1 MNACLWTP
9 AYGRLLMDA
18 CLWTPA
24 YGRLLMKILM
34 FRHFCQDFFIEI
46 TQIRGV
52 RIHVYIYRPFPKKNQ
67 TKNESFEAQKIGN
80 VKKYSKNNAFPN
92 INKVVSLREISP
104 KMNASETNKSYL
116 YAVKMRAS
124 KGDIHLSGAERLVE
138 KKQILPASQSLLKRA
153 LNHGNGNADAV
164 HLKVE
169 AIECSEVLKV
179 PSLSVTE
186 ADASNPAEA
195 FSVLGRL
202 LKENGID
209 DAESCLSLLK
219 NASPMRGAM
228 LVDIRTLQR
237 CEPDPERGVR
247 ATYMDGEKTCFD
259 TGKNHFREALILATK
274 VSSAPYIVGELCI
287 SDDCN
292 YTTGYF
298 ASKKSG
304 YVRIPN
310 LKAHGDPHGGRLFL
324 YDGTSEEDLKETLAY
339 LEHQAV
345 VVTNLPMDVSLPVFD
360 VRQRLKALKEK
371 HLYRT
376 ETVIEAVESDR
387 VRIDGRWY
395 VSFTSNDYLGFSQ
408 HPEVKSSAVRALEQY
423 GVGSGGSRLM
433 CGTFELHRQLEQLI
447 ADFTGHEAA
456 MVFNS
461 GFAANVS
468 ILPALFGEGD
478 VIFSDALNHASLIDG
493 CRLCKA
499 QTVIYRHNDMSD
511 LEEKLRSTSFKHA
524 VIVSDAIF
532 SMDGDIA
539 DGTVLSEFAEKYHA
553 LLYIDEAH
561 ATGVLGEHGCGFK
574 EHFHFQ
580 PKPSYLC
587 MGSLSK
593 AIGVEGGFVAGSAEV
608 IDYLRNT
615 ARGYIFSTSLPAPSV
630 AAAIKSFQLLQA
642 PSRYVEALRKNI
654 ALLNSL
660 CRQFN
665 LPMTAE
671 TPIVSCE
678 VGSEE
683 TAILLSERL
692 FEEGF
697 FVKAVRYPTVAKG
710 AAWLRITITALHT
723 HEHLERFAQTLA
735 GLLKEMTVKN

>member
-1 MNACLWTP
+1 
-9 AYGRLLMDA
+9 
-18 CLWTPA
+18 
-24 YGRLLMKILM
+24 
-34 FRHFCQDFFIEI
+34 
-46 TQIRGV
+46 
-52 RIHVYIYRPFPKKNQ
+52 
-67 TKNESFEAQKIGN
+67 
-80 VKKYSKNNAFPN
+80 
-92 INKVVSLREISP
+92 
-104 KMNASETNKSYL
+104 MNASETDKPFL

-124 KGDIHLSGAERLVE
+124 KDEVHLSGAERLVGRE
-138 KKQILPASQSLLKRA
+138 QILPVSQSLLQRA
-153 LNHGNGNADAV
+153 LNHANGNADAV
-164 HLKVE
+164 HLK
-169 AIECSEVLKV
+169 IEVLDASAFLKI
-179 PSLSVTE
+179 PSLPVTE
-186 ADASNPAEA
+186 ASATNTDEA

-209 DAESCLSLLK
+209 DADSCLSLLK

-247 ATYMDGEKTCFD
+247 ATYMDGERVCF
-259 TGKNHFREALILATK
+259 GAEKNHFREALILATK
-274 VSSAPYIVGELCI
+274 VSSAPHIVGELCI

-310 LKAHGDPHGGRLFL
+310 LKAHGDPHGGRIFL

-345 VVTNLPMDVSLPVFD
+345 VVTNLPMDMPSVLD
-360 VRQRLKALKEK
+360 VKQHLQTLKEK

-387 VRIDGRWY
+387 VRINGKWY

-408 HPEVKSSAVRALEQY
+408 HPEVKASAVRALEQY

-433 CGTFELHRQLEQLI
+433 CGTFERHQRLEQLI

-499 QTVIYRHNDMSD
+499 QTVVYRHNDTAD
-511 LEEKLRSTSFKHA
+511 LEKKLRSTSFKRA

-539 DGTVLSEFAEKYHA
+539 DGSKLSMLAEKYRA

-561 ATGVLGEHGCGFK
+561 ATGVLGEHGRGFK
-574 EHFHFQ
+574 EHFHLQ
-580 PKPSYLC
+580 PKPSCLC

-593 AIGVEGGFVAGSAEV
+593 AIGCEGGFVAGSAEV

-642 PSRYVEALRKNI
+642 SSRYVGSLRENI
-654 ALLNSL
+654 DFWNAL
-660 CRQFN
+660 CRQYS
-665 LPMTAE
+665 LQMTAE

-678 VGSEE
+678 VGSEDR
-683 TAILLSERL
+683 TLSLSERL

-697 FVKAVRYPTVAKG
+697 FVKAVRYPTVPKNRAR
-710 AAWLRITITALHT
+710 LRITLTALHT

-735 GLLKEMTVKN
+735 GLLKEIKAAG

>member
-1 MNACLWTP
+1 MNSSKT
-9 AYGRLLMDA
+9 
-18 CLWTPA
+18 
-24 YGRLLMKILM
+24 
-34 FRHFCQDFFIEI
+34 H
-46 TQIRGV
+46 
-52 RIHVYIYRPFPKKNQ
+52 
-67 TKNESFEAQKIGN
+67 EA
-80 VKKYSKNNAFPN
+80 P
-92 INKVVSLREISP
+92 
-104 KMNASETNKSYL
+104 L

-124 KGDIHLSGAERLVE
+124 KGDAHLSGAERLVGRE
-138 KKQILPASQSLLKRA
+138 QILPVSQSLLKRA
-153 LNHGNGNADAV
+153 LNHTNGNADAV
-164 HLKVE
+164 HLK
-169 AIECSEVLKV
+169 IEVLDASAFLKI
-179 PSLSVTE
+179 PSLPVTE
-186 ADASNPAEA
+186 ASATNTDEA

-219 NASPMRGAM
+219 NTSPMRGAM

-247 ATYMDGEKTCFD
+247 ATYMDGERVCF
-259 TGKNHFREALILATK
+259 GAEKNHFREALILATK
-274 VSSAPYIVGELCI
+274 VSSAPHIVGELCI

-310 LKAHGDPHGGRLFL
+310 LKAHGDPHGGRIFL
-324 YDGTSEEDLKETLAY
+324 YNGTSEEDLKETLYY

-345 VVTNLPMDVSLPVFD
+345 VVTNLPMDMSATFD
-360 VRQRLKALKEK
+360 VRQRLQTLKEK

-387 VRIDGRWY
+387 VRINGKWY

-408 HPEVKSSAVRALEQY
+408 HPEVKASAVRALTQY

-433 CGTFELHRQLEQLI
+433 CGTSELHRQLEQLI

-478 VIFSDALNHASLIDG
+478 VIFSDDLNHASLIDG

-511 LEEKLRSTSFKHA
+511 LEEKLRSASFKHG
-524 VIVSDAIF
+524 VIVSDAVF
-532 SMDGDIA
+532 STGGDIA
-539 DGTVLSEFAEKYHA
+539 AGTTLTALAEKYHV

-561 ATGVLGEHGCGFK
+561 ATGVLGARGRGLK
-574 EHFHFQ
+574 EHLHLRT
-580 PKPSYLC
+580 PSYLC

-593 AIGVEGGFVAGSAEV
+593 AIGVEGGFVAGSAEM

-630 AAAIKSFQLLQA
+630 AAAVKSFQLLQQS
-642 PSRYVEALRKNI
+642 PQYVEALRENI
-654 ALLNSL
+654 SFWNAL
-660 CRQFN
+660 CRQYN
-665 LPMTAE
+665 LPMIAE

-683 TAILLSERL
+683 TALLLAERL
-692 FEEGF
+692 FEKGF
-697 FVKAVRYPTVAKG
+697 FVKAVRYPTVPKDHAR
-710 AAWLRITITALHT
+710 LRITLTALHMC
-723 HEHLERFAQTLA
+723 EHLERFAKMLA
-735 GLLKEMTVKN
+735 ESLKKTAEAFGNS

>member
-1 MNACLWTP
+1 MNAF
-9 AYGRLLMDA
+9 G
-18 CLWTPA
+18 
-24 YGRLLMKILM
+24 
-34 FRHFCQDFFIEI
+34 
-46 TQIRGV
+46 
-52 RIHVYIYRPFPKKNQ
+52 
-67 TKNESFEAQKIGN
+67 
-80 VKKYSKNNAFPN
+80 
-92 INKVVSLREISP
+92 
-104 KMNASETNKSYL
+104 TNKSFL
-116 YAVKMRAS
+116 YAAKMRAS
-124 KGDIHLSGAERLVE
+124 KGDAHLSGAERLVGRE
-138 KKQILPASQSLLKRA
+138 QILPVSQSLLKRA
-153 LNHGNGNADAV
+153 LNHANGNADAV
-164 HLKVE
+164 HLK
-169 AIECSEVLKV
+169 IEVLDASAFLKI
-179 PSLSVTE
+179 PSLPVTE
-186 ADASNPAEA
+186 VSATNTDEA
-195 FSVLGRL
+195 FAVLERL
-202 LKENGID
+202 LEANGIQN
-209 DAESCLSLLK
+209 AETCLSLLK
-219 NASPMRGAM
+219 NAPPMRGAM
-228 LVDIRTLQR
+228 LVNIRTLRR

-247 ATYMDGEKTCFD
+247 ATYMDGERACFG

-274 VSSAPYIVGELCI
+274 VSSTPHIVGELCI

-310 LKAHGDPHGGRLFL
+310 LKRSGDPHGGRIFL
-324 YDGTSEEDLKETLAY
+324 YNGTSEEDLAETISY

-345 VVTNLPMDVSLPVFD
+345 VVTNLPMDMSATFD
-360 VRQRLKALKEK
+360 ARQRLETLKAK

-376 ETVIEAVESDR
+376 ETVIEAVEGDR
-387 VRIDGRWY
+387 VRINGRWY

-408 HPEVKSSAVRALEQY
+408 HPEVKASAVRALTQY

-433 CGTFELHRQLEQLI
+433 CGTFELHLQLEQLI

-461 GFAANVS
+461 GFSANVS
-468 ILPALFGEGD
+468 ILPALCDEED

-499 QTVIYRHNDMSD
+499 QTVIYRHNDTAD
-511 LEEKLRSTSFKHA
+511 LEEKLRSTSFRHA
-524 VIVSDAIF
+524 VIVSDAVF

-539 DGTVLSEFAEKYHA
+539 DDTVLSELAEKYHT

-561 ATGVLGEHGCGFK
+561 ATGVLGEHGRGLK
-574 EHFHFQ
+574 EHFHLQ

-593 AIGVEGGFVAGSAEV
+593 AIGCEGGFVAGSAEV

-615 ARGYIFSTSLPAPSV
+615 ARGYIFSTSLPAPSI
-630 AAAIKSFQLLQA
+630 AAAMKSFQLLQQS
-642 PSRYVEALRKNI
+642 PQYVEALRENI
-654 ALLNSL
+654 SFWNAL
-660 CRQFN
+660 CRQYS

-683 TAILLSERL
+683 RALSLSERL

-697 FVKAVRYPTVAKG
+697 FVKAVRYPTVPEDRAR
-710 AAWLRITITALHT
+710 LRITITALHT
-723 HEHLERFAQTLA
+723 HEHLEQFAQTLA
-735 GLLKEMTVKN
+735 GLWKGIKTAEN

>member
-1 MNACLWTP
+1 
-9 AYGRLLMDA
+9 
-18 CLWTPA
+18 
-24 YGRLLMKILM
+24 MKILM

-138 KKQILPASQSLLKRA
+138 KKQILPVSQSLLKRA
-153 LNHGNGNADAV
+153 LNHGNGNADEV

-195 FSVLGRL
+195 FAVLQRL
-202 LKENGID
+202 LKENGIR
-209 DAESCLSLLK
+209 DAEACLQLLK
-219 NASPMRGAM
+219 YAPPMRGAM

-274 VSSAPYIVGELCI
+274 VSSAPHMVGELCI
-287 SDDCN
+287 SDDCS

-324 YDGTSEEDLKETLAY
+324 YDGTSEADLKETLYY

-345 VVTNLPMDVSLPVFD
+345 VITNLPMDMPSVLD
-360 VRQRLKALKEK
+360 VKQRLQTLKEK

-376 ETVIEAVESDR
+376 ETVIEAIEGDTVC
-387 VRIDGRWY
+387 INGKTY

-408 HPEVKSSAVRALEQY
+408 HSEVKASAVRALEQY

-433 CGTFELHRQLEQLI
+433 CGTFELHQRLERFI
-447 ADFTGHEAA
+447 AEFTGHEAA

-461 GFAANVS
+461 GFSANVS
-468 ILPALFGEGD
+468 ILPALCDEGD

-493 CRLCKA
+493 CRLCRA
-499 QTVIYRHNDMSD
+499 QTIIYRHNDMAD

-524 VIVSDAIF
+524 VIASDAVF
-532 SMDGDIA
+532 SVDGDIA
-539 DGTVLSEFAEKYHA
+539 DGTVLSELAEKYRA

-561 ATGVLGEHGCGFK
+561 ATGVLGEQGRGFK
-574 EHFHFQ
+574 EHFHLQ
-580 PKPSYLC
+580 PKPSCLC

-593 AIGVEGGFVAGSAEV
+593 AIGVEGGFIAGSSEM

-654 ALLNSL
+654 ALWNSL
-660 CRQFN
+660 CRQYN

-692 FEEGF
+692 FEKGF

-710 AAWLRITITALHT
+710 AARLRITITALHT
-723 HEHLERFAQTLA
+723 HEHLERFAKMLA
-735 GLLKEMTVKN
+735 GLLKEIKAAG

>member
-1 MNACLWTP
+1 MDACLWMH
-9 AYGRLLMDA
+9 AYGCMLMDA
-18 CLWTPA
+18 CLWMHA
-24 YGRLLMKILM
+24 YGCMLMELLM

-52 RIHVYIYRPFPKKNQ
+52 RIHVCIYRPFSKKNQ
-67 TKNESFEAQKIGN
+67 TKNEDFEVRKGRN
-80 VKKYSKNNAFPN
+80 VKKHSKNNAFPN

-104 KMNASETNKSYL
+104 KMNASKTNKPFL

-124 KGDIHLSGAERLVE
+124 NGDVHLSGAERLVGRE
-138 KKQILPASQSLLKRA
+138 QILPVSQSLLKRA
-153 LNHGNGNADAV
+153 LNHANGNADAV

-247 ATYMDGEKTCFD
+247 ATYMDGEKACFD
-259 TGKNHFREALILATK
+259 AEKNYFREALILATK
-274 VSSAPYIVGELCI
+274 VSSAPHIVGELCV

-310 LKAHGDPHGGRLFL
+310 LKAHGDPHGGRIFL
-324 YDGTSEEDLKETLAY
+324 YDGTSEKDLAETLFY

-345 VVTNLPMDVSLPVFD
+345 VVTDLPTDTPVTLD
-360 VRQRLKALKEK
+360 ARQRLETLKEK

-376 ETVIEAVESDR
+376 ETVIGAVEGDR
-387 VRIDGRWY
+387 VRINGKWY
-395 VSFTSNDYLGFSQ
+395 ISFTSNDYLGFSQ
-408 HPEVKSSAVRALEQY
+408 HPEVKASAARALEQY

-468 ILPALFGEGD
+468 ILPALCDEGD

-499 QTVIYRHNDMSD
+499 QTLIYRHNDTAD
-511 LEEKLRSTSFKHA
+511 LEEKLRSASFKHG

-532 SMDGDIA
+532 SMNGGIA
-539 DGTVLSEFAEKYHA
+539 DGTVLSELAEKYHV
-553 LLYIDEAH
+553 LL
-561 ATGVLGEHGCGFK
+561 
-574 EHFHFQ
+574 
-580 PKPSYLC
+580 
-587 MGSLSK
+587 
-593 AIGVEGGFVAGSAEV
+593 
-608 IDYLRNT
+608 
-615 ARGYIFSTSLPAPSV
+615 
-630 AAAIKSFQLLQA
+630 
-642 PSRYVEALRKNI
+642 
-654 ALLNSL
+654 
-660 CRQFN
+660 
-665 LPMTAE
+665 
-671 TPIVSCE
+671 
-678 VGSEE
+678 
-683 TAILLSERL
+683 
-692 FEEGF
+692 
-697 FVKAVRYPTVAKG
+697 
-710 AAWLRITITALHT
+710 
-723 HEHLERFAQTLA
+723 
-735 GLLKEMTVKN
+735 